1 MPDAKNIDE
10 IVEQLNDIIPGL
22 ELIKTVRGD
31 EIKGWTRDLE
41 EGGSTKFYL
50 NRLDCARLA
59 ELFAALANE
68 LR

>member
-1 MPDAKNIDE
+1 MPDAKNIDD

-31 EIKGWTRDLE
+31 EIKGWTRDIE

-50 NRLDCARLA
+50 DRQNCARLA